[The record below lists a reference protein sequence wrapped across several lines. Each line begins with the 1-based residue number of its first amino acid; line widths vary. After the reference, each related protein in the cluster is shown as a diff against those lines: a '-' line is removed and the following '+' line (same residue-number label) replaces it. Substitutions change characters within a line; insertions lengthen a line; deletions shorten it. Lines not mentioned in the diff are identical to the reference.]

1 MLALVRALSAF
12 LIDPFRSAWQRR
24 GLVRELSRREIE
36 VAFAG
41 SVLGAGWLFLQPL
54 LSLAVYALV
63 FGGILGLT
71 GGGGNAELVSRLFTG
86 MIVYQAFAGPASQAA
101 HLVLSRPNYVTKV
114 VFPLHLLAWPAVV
127 QAALNAAVSTV
138 LLVLLHLLFVGAPAW
153 TVVLVPVA
161 LGPALLLG
169 LGASWVL
176 SSLGVYVRDTAEVM
190 RVTLQ
195 LLFFLC
201 PVVWTLRDVPSET
214 VRTLVMLNPLA
225 IGMET
230 CRALLTGAPG
240 PGIAW
245 VVAYVLLGWL
255 AAAVGYTFFRR
266 TQDGFADVL

>member
-1 MLALVRALSAF
+1 MRSLSAF
-12 LIDPFRSAWQRR
+12 LLEPFWSAWQRR

-36 VAFAG
+36 AAFTG

-71 GGGGNAELVSRLFTG
+71 GGGGSAELVSRLLSG
-86 MIVYQAFAGPASQAA
+86 MIVYQAFAGPAALASS
-101 HLVLSRPNYVTKV
+101 LVLSRPSFVTKV
-114 VFPLHLLAWPAVV
+114 VFPLHLLAWPTVV
-127 QAALNAAVSTV
+127 QATLNAAVSTV
-138 LLVLLHLLFVGAPAW
+138 LLVVLHFVFVGAPAW
-153 TVVLVPVA
+153 TVILVPVA

-176 SSLGVYVRDTAEVM
+176 SSLGVYVRDTAEVV

-195 LLFFLC
+195 LLFFLS
-201 PVVWTLRDVPSET
+201 PVVWTLGDVPNDT

-240 PGIAW
+240 PGAVW
-245 VVAYVLLGWL
+245 VAGYVLLGWL
-255 AAAVGYTFFRR
+255 AAAVGYAFFRR

>member
-1 MLALVRALSAF
+1 MRSLPAF
-12 LIDPFRSAWQRR
+12 LLEPFTSAWQRR

-41 SVLGAGWLFLQPL
+41 SVLGAGWLILQPL

-71 GGGGNAELVSRLFTG
+71 GGGGSAELVGRLFTG

-114 VFPLHLLAWPAVV
+114 VFPLHLLALPAVA
-127 QAALNAAVSTV
+127 QATLNVAVSTV

-161 LGPALLLG
+161 MGPALLLG

-176 SSLGVYVRDTAEVM
+176 ASLGVYVRDTAEVV

-201 PVVWTLRDVPSET
+201 PVIWTLRDVPNET

-230 CRALLTGAPG
+230 CRALLTGAQLPNT
-240 PGIAW
+240 PW
-245 VVAYVLLGWL
+245 VVGYVLSGWL
-255 AAAVGYTFFRR
+255 AAVVGYTFFRR